1 MKPIRINPEWLT
13 VINTVT
19 DDAAVKAEYLDALGA
34 VLNGQPIPDNVCSL
48 VRILLTSIVADF
60 DAVGTKTDIIGR
72 KRSASVRKR
81 WESVENHTNPYA
93 KSDTNPHT
101 KSNTNHHTKSVDN
114 TQLNNELNANSS
126 IQNSIQ
132 NPIQNPIQNRI
143 QKEKENDKE
152 KGSFPRTPFKV
163 KEKEKEK
170 ENLLLLLPSA
180 QARTCEGEAL
190 DELRRLVGQLDT
202 SSIWLESV
210 AMNNGLSVD
219 EVRNRFPAFVNEC
232 IANGKEKH
240 HDLGHV
246 KQHFNSW
253 LRIRLDIER
262 KEKLKTQNN
271 QAYGNYQQP
280 NSEAARIARQT
291 EILQRIQQK
300 LAGG

>member
-72 KRSASVRKR
+72 KNSANVRKR
-81 WESVENHTNPYA
+81 WEGRKKYTTP
-93 KSDTNPHT
+93 DTNR
-101 KSNTNHHTKSVDN
+101 NTNRNTNLVDNNQSESELTDKSVIR
-114 TQLNNELNANSS
+114 TV
-126 IQNSIQ
+126 IR
-132 NPIQNPIQNRI
+132 NPIR
-143 QKEKENDKE
+143 KENENDKE
-152 KGSFPRTPFKV
+152 KGSFPRTPFKE

-190 DELRRLVGQLDT
+190 DELRRLVAQLDT